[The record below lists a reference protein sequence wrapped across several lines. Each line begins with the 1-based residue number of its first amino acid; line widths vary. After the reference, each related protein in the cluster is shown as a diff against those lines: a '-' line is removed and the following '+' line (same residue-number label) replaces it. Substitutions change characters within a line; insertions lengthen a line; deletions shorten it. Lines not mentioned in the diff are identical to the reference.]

1 MRLTFK
7 QRAMTLLSKYDIYD
21 SDGNTVFV
29 VEGQFSF
36 APKLIVTDADGYP
49 LGRVE
54 RQLMRWRSHFDF
66 YVNDQLAGTMRRE
79 FSPFHPTYTLD
90 FNGWQVEGS
99 FSGWNYRIV
108 DANGYP
114 VASVHKELMHW
125 TDTYIIDVEDPAN
138 AMFCLMIVLSI
149 DVEKA
154 QSQS

>member
-36 APKLIVTDADGYP
+36 GAKLIVTDADGYP

-54 RQLMRWRSHFDF
+54 KQLMRWRSHFDF

-90 FNGWQVEGS
+90 FNGWQVEGN
-99 FSGWNYRIV
+99 FTGRDYRIV